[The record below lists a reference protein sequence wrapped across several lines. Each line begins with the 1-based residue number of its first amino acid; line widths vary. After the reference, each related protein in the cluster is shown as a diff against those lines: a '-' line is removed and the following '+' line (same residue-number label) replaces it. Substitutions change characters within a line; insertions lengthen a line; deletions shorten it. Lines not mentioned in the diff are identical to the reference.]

1 MRSIKT
7 QQAHW
12 FVRLY
17 LSSLAAL
24 ALLSGLL
31 KATMSLL

>member
-1 MRSIKT
+1 MPSIKT

-17 LSSLAAL
+17 LSSIAAL
-24 ALLSGLL
+24 VLLSGLL
-31 KATMSLL
+31 KAAMTLL